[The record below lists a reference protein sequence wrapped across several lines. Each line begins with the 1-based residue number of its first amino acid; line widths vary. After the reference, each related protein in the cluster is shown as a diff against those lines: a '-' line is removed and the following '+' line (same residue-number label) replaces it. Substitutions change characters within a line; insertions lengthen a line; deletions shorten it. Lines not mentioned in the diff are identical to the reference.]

1 MKFFLYLFLLFS
13 LLIQADDYKLGRG
26 YKISDELIIGGY
38 FSIDYSQG
46 DEKRQFRLDDVAF
59 LAYGDLAS
67 NFSYLVE
74 MEAAPFYVKE
84 YKTGE
89 SDWNR
94 DFHYERI
101 YATYNHS
108 EIINVRAGKQIT
120 PIGYWNLEPINV
132 LRDTSSNP
140 MYSYK
145 MFPKLLTGLDLF
157 GYLDEDN
164 TLAYHMFGQVSDD
177 IDEDYINIKND
188 LFVGSSLEYEVSD
201 EFSFGGAIAYYETKK
216 MDYRDERDVALFQA
230 DAKYDN
236 YPFLL
241 QTEWA
246 YTVVK
251 DNMTSSDSNQFSGY
265 AQGLYNFNM
274 QHAIISRYEY
284 FEDNDLNEET
294 HLGILGYSYRPMPSI
309 SIKAEYQIN
318 SNSYYS
324 KALVSFSVLF

>member
-1 MKFFLYLFLLFS
+1 MKYFLYLFLLFS
-13 LLIQADDYKLGRG
+13 LFAKADEYELGHG
-26 YKISDELIIGGY
+26 YKISDELILGGY
-38 FSIDYSQG
+38 FSTDYSQG
-46 DEKRQFRLDDVAF
+46 DEKRQFRLDDVAI
-59 LAYGDLAS
+59 LAYGDLTQ

-74 MEAAPFYVKE
+74 LEAAPFYEKD
-84 YKTGE
+84 YKSGE
-89 SDWNR
+89 SNTNNS
-94 DFHYERI
+94 FHYERI
-101 YATYNHS
+101 FSTYNYS
-108 EIINVRAGKQIT
+108 ELVNVRVGKQIT

-140 MYSYK
+140 FYSNK
-145 MFPKLLTGLDLF
+145 IFPKLLTGIDLF

-164 TLAYHMFGQVSDD
+164 TLAYHLFGQATDD

-188 LFVGSSLEYEVSD
+188 LFIGSSLEYEASD
-201 EFSFGGAIAYYETKK
+201 EFSFGGAVAYYETKK
-216 MDYRDERDVALFQA
+216 MDYRDERDVLLFQA

-246 YTVVK
+246 YTVVEDQATK
-251 DNMTSSDSNQFSGY
+251 SNSNQFSGY
-265 AQGLYNFNM
+265 TQGLYNFNM
-274 QHAIISRYEY
+274 KHAIISRYEY
-284 FEDNDLNEET
+284 FEDNDLDEDT